1 MRIQMHKSVFH
12 HLAAL
17 LILAQLAGC
26 ANVQLSDVPIVAPPK
41 PTVAS
46 QQAKNESYRLVVSV
60 QDQKM
65 TLLSG
70 STPVA
75 RYLVSTA
82 EKGVGEIADSGRTP
96 RGRHAIAEKIGVGAV
111 IGTVFRDRLPT
122 SEIVAVNTPGRAPIV
137 TRILRLRGLEIRNQN
152 TFQRYIYLHGTPA
165 ENLLGTPASEGTIRM
180 RSEEIVDL
188 FERVDIGTEIW
199 IFEESTEVAIAQAIE
214 SDARLAELK
223 KAAAMGSLDAFSQL
237 CIGYMYGELGLPMN
251 DVSALAWC
259 SRAADMDDAN
269 AITLVGELH
278 EFGRGIAV
286 DFVSARQFYERAA
299 KLGHPHAQF
308 KTALMYQSGIGGGAD
323 AALAVQYLELS
334 VKQGYERAVKQVSAK
349 AQ

>member
-1 MRIQMHKSVFH
+1 MELQMHKSVFYQ
-12 HLAAL
+12 LAVL

-41 PTVAS
+41 PTVAL
-46 QQAKNESYRLVVSV
+46 QAKIDPYRLILSV

-82 EKGVGEIADSGRTP
+82 EKGVGEVADSGQTP
-96 RGRHAIAEKIGVGAV
+96 RGRHAVAEKIGAGAA

-180 RSEEIVDL
+180 RSEEIIDL

-199 IFEESTEVAIAQAIE
+199 IFEESTEIAIAQVTE
-214 SDARLAELK
+214 SDARLAELR
-223 KAAAMGSLDAFSQL
+223 KAATMGSPEAFGQL
-237 CIGYMYGELGLPMN
+237 CIGYMYGERGLPMN

-259 SRAADMDDAN
+259 SRAADKDDAN
-269 AITLVGELH
+269 AITLVGELY

-286 DFVSARQFYERAA
+286 DFVIARQFYERAA

-308 KTALMYQSGIGGGAD
+308 KTALMYQSGIGGAAD
-323 AALAVQYLELS
+323 AALAEQYLELS
-334 VKQGYERAVKQVSAK
+334 VKQGYERALKQVSVK